1 MRICSR
7 LESILDLWSLYIRGQ
22 CIVAYEQRDARF
34 YFVGDPE
41 RGVALVAG
49 VFAPDG
55 PKELGGPTS
64 PWEPSG
70 AKEDMYALRVSWNRE

>member
-1 MRICSR
+1 MG
-7 LESILDLWSLYIRGQ
+7 L
-22 CIVAYEQRDARF
+22 CIVAYELSRCKI

-41 RGVALVAG
+41 RGVAAAG

-64 PWEPSG
+64 P
-70 AKEDMYALRVSWNRE
+70 

>member
-1 MRICSR
+1 M
-7 LESILDLWSLYIRGQ
+7 GQ
-22 CIVAYEQRDARF
+22 CIGAYDHRGTKF

-64 PWEPSG
+64 PWDPCGVNE
-70 AKEDMYALRVSWNRE
+70 EMYALRVSWNRE

>member
-1 MRICSR
+1 MKICSR
-7 LESILDLWSLYIRGQ
+7 LISIFGLLELVYQGTMYC
-22 CIVAYEQRDARF
+22 CIFDRDARF

-64 PWEPSG
+64 P
-70 AKEDMYALRVSWNRE
+70 